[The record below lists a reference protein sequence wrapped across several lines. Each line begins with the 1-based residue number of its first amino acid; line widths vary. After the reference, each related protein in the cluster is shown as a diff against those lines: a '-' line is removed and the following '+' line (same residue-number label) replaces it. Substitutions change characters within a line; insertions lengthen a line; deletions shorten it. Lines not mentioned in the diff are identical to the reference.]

1 MRTSQYVFIVYDGKL
16 SRSLREVAG
25 YFIPNWFLAVIE
37 HPIFQIGQP
46 RKHQYINTKA
56 KLEESSVLVS
66 VPLNITKFVSL
77 ALYTPLK
84 INADEATTPETNPH
98 LAETYLRN

>member
-37 HPIFQIGQP
+37 HPIVKSDNQ
-46 RKHQYINTKA
+46 
-56 KLEESSVLVS
+56 E
-66 VPLNITKFVSL
+66 NIST
-77 ALYTPLK
+77 
-84 INADEATTPETNPH
+84 
-98 LAETYLRN
+98 